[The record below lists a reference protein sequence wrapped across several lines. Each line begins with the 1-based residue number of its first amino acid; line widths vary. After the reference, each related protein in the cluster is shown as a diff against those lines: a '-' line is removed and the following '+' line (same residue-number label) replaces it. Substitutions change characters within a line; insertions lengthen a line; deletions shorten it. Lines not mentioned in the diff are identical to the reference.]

1 MSFCTKTNKAVYL
14 LALLGFNLLL
24 FSCNRKPNAAFEPST
39 LKAKV
44 GQPINFVDQSENANR
59 HLWEF
64 GDGILARDVKA
75 VTYAYEKPG
84 TYTATLKVWN
94 KKEKNEAT
102 TTRSI
107 VVEPPTKDELV
118 GTWYYYLREDVVNW
132 DGETDKSTNIN
143 EMAVNQTFFFEPL
156 DTVYIND
163 YGSNLLLRRYSL
175 GTGEVS
181 ILDTNLTVLQKYQIV
196 KLYDNEMIWKVVFND
211 HYRLLHFKK

>member
-1 MSFCTKTNKAVYL
+1 MRFWPKSNAGVFL
-14 LALLGFNLLL
+14 LLIVGASTLL
-24 FSCNRKPNAAFEPST
+24 FSCNRKPTAAFEPST

-44 GQPINFVDQSENANR
+44 GQPINFVDQSDNANR
-59 HLWEF
+59 HKWDF
-64 GDGILARDVKA
+64 GDGIIARDVKS

-84 TYTATLKVWN
+84 TYNASLVVWN
-94 KKEKNEAT
+94 KKEKDEAT
-102 TTRSI
+102 TSRSI

-132 DGETDKSTNIN
+132 DSETDKSTNIN
-143 EMAVNQTFFFEPL
+143 EMAVNQTYFFEPL

-181 ILDTNLTVLQKYQIV
+181 IMDTLLNVIQKYQIV
-196 KLYDNEMIWKVVFND
+196 KLYDNEMIWKVQFND

>member
-1 MSFCTKTNKAVYL
+1 MSFWPKTDKAVYL
-14 LALLGFNLLL
+14 LAFLGFSTLL
-24 FSCNRKPNAAFEPST
+24 FSCNRKPTAAFEPST

-44 GQPINFVDQSENANR
+44 GQPINFVDQSDNANR

-64 GDGILARDVKA
+64 GDGILARDVKG

-84 TYTATLKVWN
+84 TYNATLRVWN

-102 TTRSI
+102 TSRSI

-132 DGETDKSTNIN
+132 DGETDKNTNIN
-143 EMAVNQTFFFEPL
+143 EMAVNQTYFFEPL

-163 YGSNLLLRRYSL
+163 YGSNLILRRYSL

-181 ILDTNLTVLQKYQIV
+181 IMDTNLVVLQKYQIV